1 MLLFSGIKITN
12 IEIKAGKQVS
22 ILESRSCQI
31 MGGPAGPR
39 LLDQLEALE
48 QAHDLE
54 DAQDLDDA
62 QHALVPDRVHVRAL
76 KACLE
81 KLAVQQTPDELK
93 KYNRFSKRPLIP
105 PTFWAHGL

>member
-1 MLLFSGIKITN
+1 M
-12 IEIKAGKQVS
+12 KA
-22 ILESRSCQI
+22 LELQQGQCRIRCS
-31 MGGPAGPR
+31 
-39 LLDQLEALE
+39 LDQLEALE

-54 DAQDLDDA
+54 DAQDLDDS